1 MKTISFMALILT
13 LVLMQAGI
21 SHAKSVYC
29 TNCST
34 RATQALEKAL
44 SNSQLSELKAAYDEY
59 VQQTAQ
65 QIRMVQQN
73 VEQYANMLQNTA
85 QLPLD
90 LISQVKGELSKLSKI
105 TSQLNMLRNDITG
118 IAGVFDQLYRSQDE
132 FKDMANLPK
141 ELLSGGSTT
150 YQGYW
155 DDWSERVDESTKATF
170 QISASQLQDLENSGE
185 LESYINRLLSTPD
198 GQQKA
203 LMAGNQLA
211 ALQIQEA
218 RQLRELMATKFQS
231 DLSSQT
237 KAEKEEQ
244 YSKEMA
250 RSLADF
256 SSINTKPVDDPGY

>member
-1 MKTISFMALILT
+1 MKKFSFMALILT
-13 LVLMQAGI
+13 FCLVQMGI

-90 LISQVKGELSKLSKI
+90 LISQVRGDLSKLSKI
-105 TSQLNMLRNDITG
+105 TSQLNTLRNDITG

-141 ELLSGGSTT
+141 ELLS
-150 YQGYW
+150 

-170 QISASQLQDLENSGE
+170 QLSASQLQDLENSGE
-185 LESYINRLLSTPD
+185 LESYINQLLATPD

-256 SSINTKPVDDPGY
+256 SSLNTKPVDDPGY

>member
-13 LVLMQAGI
+13 FFITQTGI

-90 LISQVKGELSKLSKI
+90 LISQVRGDLSKLSKI
-105 TSQLNMLRNDITG
+105 TSQLNTLRNDITG

-150 YQGYW
+150 YQG
-155 DDWSERVDESTKATF
+155 DRVDESTKATF
-170 QISASQLQDLENSGE
+170 QLSASQLQDLENSGE
-185 LESYINRLLSTPD
+185 LESYINQLLATPD